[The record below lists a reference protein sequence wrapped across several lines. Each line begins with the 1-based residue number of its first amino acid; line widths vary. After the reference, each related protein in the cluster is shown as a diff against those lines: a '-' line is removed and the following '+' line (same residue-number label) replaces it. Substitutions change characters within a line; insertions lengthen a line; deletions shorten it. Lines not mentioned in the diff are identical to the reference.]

1 MMLSKTSCMPSFKK
15 VGTMYG
21 KNDGTHL
28 CQEFHYKLIFTWPK
42 KTKTSLPMWWLLTW
56 HGRWWLRVSLVDQQ
70 VQLWNCTIAKIC
82 KYRRLHER
90 HRFIS
95 MAMEVHIAPNRDMDH
110 FIKECAHLFHNK
122 WLRGHL
128 FLSFCI
134 QFFNQHVNIVL
145 QHALASTI
153 ERKIMLL
160 SDASYKPPLLLDLMI
175 CMQVTLE
182 GLWVR

>member
-1 MMLSKTSCMPSFKK
+1 
-15 VGTMYG
+15 
-21 KNDGTHL
+21 
-28 CQEFHYKLIFTWPK
+28 
-42 KTKTSLPMWWLLTW
+42 
-56 HGRWWLRVSLVDQQ
+56 
-70 VQLWNCTIAKIC
+70 
-82 KYRRLHER
+82 
-90 HRFIS
+90 
-95 MAMEVHIAPNRDMDH
+95 MAMEVHSAPNRDMDH
-110 FIKECAHLFHNK
+110 FIKERAHLFHNK

-160 SDASYKPPLLLDLMI
+160 NDACYKPPLLLDLMI

-182 GLWVR
+182 GLWVK